1 MEKQIINITDE
12 QRKNLVNEIAALVT
26 KMKKKQEVE
35 CIYFASYKGL
45 GYIKGNVLDFTVV
58 IKGYSEKVK
67 QEFSKYDKLFQD
79 DDLIRKFGIKIH
91 VNADDSRKYITLPL
105 NPSETLRANCLF
117 NSVILF
123 DRTGEYSKMK
133 QEAQEHVDIPN
144 SNVSEYENSAEIYPP
159 IEELIKME
167 LETQDVKE
175 FTKTK
180 TFEFIKNML

>member
-12 QRKNLVNEIAALVT
+12 QRKNLVDEIATLVA

-35 CIYFASYKGL
+35 CIYFAAYKGL
-45 GYIKGNVLDFTVV
+45 GYGNVLDFTVV

-67 QEFSKYDKLFQD
+67 QEFSKYDKLFQE
-79 DDLIRKFGIKIH
+79 DDLIRKFGIKIY
-91 VNADDSRKYITLPL
+91 VNADDSRKYTTLPL
-105 NPSETLRANCLF
+105 NPSETLRANNLF
-117 NSVILF
+117 NSVILY
-123 DRTGEYSKMK
+123 DKTGEYSKIR
-133 QEAQEHVDIPN
+133 QEAQEHADIPN
-144 SNVSEYENSAEIYPP
+144 SNVFEYENSAEIFPP

-167 LETQDVKE
+167 LEAQDVKE